1 MTRPNSRKGI
11 LIFKVLFLLLKT
23 NFKTLSKMV
32 FKTMVQAG
40 LLILDMNLT
49 KCGRKNDFLLIDLLV
64 NC

>member
-49 KCGRKNDFLLIDLLV
+49 KCVRKNDFLLIDLLV